1 MYSIACWSLGP
12 GTTYRKVLLPLS
24 FVEVF
29 PLYCCSIDYHCSFLP
44 LGTVTSV
51 IKKIVG
57 SESGGGS
64 CVPEGE
70 ISACVQKVSWLVG
83 WLVGWLAI
91 CLDICLDMKISR
103 DP

>member
-44 LGTVTSV
+44 LGTVKSV

-64 CVPEGE
+64 E
-70 ISACVQKVSWLVG
+70 LVG
-83 WLVGWLAI
+83 WLVI